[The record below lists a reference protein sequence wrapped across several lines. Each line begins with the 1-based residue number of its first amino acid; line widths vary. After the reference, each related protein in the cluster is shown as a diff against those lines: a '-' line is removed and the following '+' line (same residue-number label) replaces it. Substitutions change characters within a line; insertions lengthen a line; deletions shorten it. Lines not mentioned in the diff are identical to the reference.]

1 MDECGDRGAS
11 GSAWSTQRPRYPTSL
26 RCICP
31 QIPSLSPSLT
41 RTHPTTMPGCLSLFK
56 ASPASGDR
64 PHTLSRQ
71 PSVASSRSTLVGD
84 GSSSLNEK
92 AMTSPKNVFHAAR
105 SPLKPTPTA
114 DRLTA
119 LRALMSA
126 ADLDLYLVPSD
137 DAHASEYTAPR
148 DQLRGFISGFTGS
161 AGFAIVAREGFAGLW
176 TDSRYFVQAEQQ
188 LDTKHWT
195 LFKLGLPDVPGWEQW
210 LTSEAFDVLG
220 KKELTFGVDARLIS
234 QGAVKSLLEK
244 GNAGNYKL
252 EGVFDEDS
260 LVAKVWSDP
269 HLPFYQSYPPAL
281 DTPVHQHPL
290 EFAGEEAQSK
300 LSKIVEWLK
309 GADIA
314 DLVGKESKEKRVQK
328 KYGPHRGEHYV
339 INALDEVAWTLNL
352 RGLSIPYNRK

>member
-1 MDECGDRGAS
+1 
-11 GSAWSTQRPRYPTSL
+11 
-26 RCICP
+26 
-31 QIPSLSPSLT
+31 
-41 RTHPTTMPGCLSLFK
+41 
-56 ASPASGDR
+56 
-64 PHTLSRQ
+64 
-71 PSVASSRSTLVGD
+71 VGD
-84 GSSSLNEK
+84 GSSSINEK
-92 AMTSPKNVFHAAR
+92 TSGVLTPSFQEPR
-105 SPLKPTPTA
+105 SVLKPTPTA

-188 LDTKHWT
+188 LDAQHWT

-210 LTSEAFDVLG
+210 LTSEAFEVLG
-220 KKELTFGVDARLIS
+220 KKKLTFGVDARLIS

-244 GNAGNYKL
+244 GNAGNNKL

-269 HLPFYQSYPPAL
+269 HLPFHEFYPPAL
-281 DTPVHQHPL
+281 ATPVHQHPL

-300 LSKIVEWLK
+300 LGKIVQWLK
-309 GADIA
+309 GAEVA
-314 DLVGKESKEKRVQK
+314 DLVGKESMEKGMAK
-328 KYGPHRGEHYV
+328 KYGPKRGDHYV
-339 INALDEVAWTLNL
+339 VNALDEVAWTLNL
-352 RGLSIPYNRK
+352 RGLSIPYNREWARGHVI